1 MKKFCRWMLFVLLCV
16 FCYVSAA
23 GGQRVQADSV
33 GKGAKIVVYEEPERG
48 RFHIGK
54 RVGVTDRITAVPTSD
69 ATLTDVKFTSSN
81 TAVCELTKRN
91 GYWEAKRVKEGTS
104 VITMTCKADGK
115 EVKRTLL
122 ISALTVL
129 GTGGDVIRGKIRKG
143 VTVYFGAS
151 DVKEISSADT
161 EVKAKL
167 TADKEVLVKYQ
178 CNNFYRVEL
187 EDETFGDSDEEWGFV
202 KKEQVEIPVTGITAR
217 KEISIFEKQTASLDV
232 KIMPT
237 LATNGAVTYRSS
249 NNNVATIDSNGKVT
263 GIHAGTAVITVT
275 SVANAK
281 YSAKCRV
288 TVKPYI
294 PVTGIRITPPEI
306 AVDDGTTGAFQVE
319 VLPANASIREYSWK
333 IADDAI
339 LRMDSQGK
347 YHALKPGQ
355 TTATVMTKEGGFT
368 DSCQITVRPVAVKG
382 ISMQK
387 EMSIDVG
394 EIASPLC
401 RILPANATNKGIRWS
416 SSDTSVVNVDKQ
428 GRITGLRTGKAK
440 IQAKTEDGGFLA
452 YCDVTVEIYVED
464 INLDETI
471 LNLTLGKSRQMKPA
485 ITPQNPTKKKLI
497 WMSKNKSIVSVTQ
510 KGKVKA
516 LRTGTAEVIVYDRYA
531 GAYDSCLIDVAA
543 DLKKPSLSVKKKK
556 KKYALSW
563 KKVARA
569 TDYFIYQYQ
578 KKEKKFKKIKA
589 LGKKKTRFKIPKA
602 AKGSRYKLRA
612 YYKPNREYSSYSKEV
627 KIK

>member
-1 MKKFCRWMLFVLLCV
+1 MVFFVFTENCCSIKYKYGLEERNVKKFCRWMLFVLLCV
-16 FCYVSAA
+16 FYCVGAA
-23 GGQRVQADSV
+23 GGQEVQADSV

-81 TAVCELTKRN
+81 TAVCELAKRN
-91 GYWEAKRVKEGTS
+91 DYWEAKRVKEGTS

-115 EVKRTLL
+115 EVKGTLL

-151 DVKEISSADT
+151 DV
-161 EVKAKL
+161 
-167 TADKEVLVKYQ
+167 
-178 CNNFYRVEL
+178 
-187 EDETFGDSDEEWGFV
+187 
-202 KKEQVEIPVTGITAR
+202 

-333 IADDAI
+333 IADDAV
-339 LRMDSQGK
+339 LQMDSQGK

-368 DSCQITVRPVAVKG
+368 DSCQVTVRPVAVKG

-416 SSDTSVVNVDKQ
+416 SSDTSVVSVDKQ

-531 GAYDSCLIDVAA
+531 GAYDTCLIDVTA

-556 KKYALSW
+556 KKYTLSW

-602 AKGSRYKLRA
+602 AKGSRYKIRA